1 MVPSADQWST
11 ASMESIKAL
20 LWIYRTA
27 LARSVELLIGN
38 WGIIFAPLAYSL
50 LLSVATLILSPFWL
64 IGGMLLT
71 AVAAACASSALYLLD
86 NVMRVGKTNLNDFL
100 KGFSVYLGEVLTI
113 AFILWIPLM
122 LLSRVAY
129 TTAEGPFIVLAVQM
143 LLYVFLNP
151 VPELIYQNRLSG
163 LSLLSASYEFIVAN
177 WIEWFLPNILL
188 TALGYLLL
196 AALNQVAVH
205 LPWFVEFFFVSSVFG
220 LFLMF
225 LMIYRGLLFSELNGT
240 TRRSRVFRYRA
251 RSG

>member
-1 MVPSADQWST
+1 
-11 ASMESIKAL
+11 MESIKAL

-27 LARSVELLIGN
+27 LSRSVELLVRN
-38 WGIIFAPLAYSL
+38 WGIIFAPLAYSF
-50 LLSVATLILSPFWL
+50 LLSIATLIFSPFWL

-71 AVAAACASSALYLLD
+71 AVAAACASSGLYLLE
-86 NVMRVGKTNLNDFL
+86 NVVRVGKTNLNDFL
-100 KGFSVYLGEVLTI
+100 KGFTVYLGEVLTI
-113 AFILWIPLM
+113 AFILWIPLV

-129 TTAEGPFIVLAVQM
+129 TTPEGAFIMVAVRI

-177 WIEWFLPNILL
+177 WIEWFLPNLLL
-188 TALGYLLL
+188 TALAYVLLIGL
-196 AALNQVAVH
+196 DQVTTY
-205 LPWFVEFFFVSSVFG
+205 LPWFVDFFFISSAFG
-220 LFLMF
+220 LFLTF
-225 LMIYRGLLFSELNGT
+225 LMIYRGLLFSELNGS